1 MFTLISVIISIL
13 LAVVD
18 AALGTTPVLGSLYSL
33 AVLLP
38 SLAVAVRRLHDTDR
52 SGWWVLLSLI
62 PIVGGIILLIFL
74 ASASKP
80 QDNAYGPYV
89 SALRTAR

>member
-18 AALGTTPVLGSLYSL
+18 AALGTIPLLGSLYSL
-33 AVLLP
+33 AVFLP

-62 PIVGGIILLIFL
+62 PIVGGIVLLIFL
-74 ASASKP
+74 ASAGKP